1 MMPSSEPGLDSIDRF
16 IRVGAEMAKVSIL
29 VNPHYR
35 AAADDLYQ
43 IARRLLDANENMARW
58 LNRFLLFDFRGT
70 DARSRFLELIMDYR
84 TAKAG
89 GDFRDMKFSCGDIY
103 FIYQRNIA
111 DKITEMFPSDL
122 DAVEEAKR
130 AFAALGDSDADMVA
144 FIWGTVVTGI
154 DEFIRDAEQ
163 CVDRSDFNGA
173 EARRLAFKVAS
184 AQLSER
190 LERFANGLSDLVLQ
204 YARLA
209 NRPVTL
215 T

>member
-1 MMPSSEPGLDSIDRF
+1 MMPSSQPELDSIDRF
-16 IRVGAEMAKVSIL
+16 ISVGAEMAKVPIL
-29 VNPHYR
+29 ANPQYR

-58 LNRFLLFDFRGT
+58 LNRFLLFDFR
-70 DARSRFLELIMDYR
+70 DSNARAHFFDLVTDYR
-84 TAKAG
+84 STKAG
-89 GDFRDMKFSCGDIY
+89 GGFRDMKFSCGDIY

-111 DKITEMFPSDL
+111 DKIAGIFPHDRE
-122 DAVEEAKR
+122 AVEETKR
-130 AFAALGDSDADMVA
+130 AFTALGDSDADMVA

-154 DEFIRDAEQ
+154 DGFIRDAEY
-163 CVDRSDFNGA
+163 CVDRSDLNGA
-173 EARRLAFKVAS
+173 EERRLAFKVAS

-190 LERFANGLSDLVLQ
+190 LERFESGLSDLVLQ